1 MGQGARSMNELLV
14 VNKFHGKWPSRRY
27 IDIGGHSPLRDTTRM
42 DEGRTRAEAV
52 WFYGEYLRE
61 QMEAGNEAILNE
73 LERIGAMVLDDSGEP
88 VCLQCFC
95 APKACHG
102 DVIKRVIEEAIK
114 ATTEIA

>member
-1 MGQGARSMNELLV
+1 MNELTV
-14 VNKFHGKWPSRRY
+14 VNKHHGQWPHRRY
-27 IDIGGHSPLRDTTRM
+27 VYIGRPSALGNPFPVNA
-42 DEGRTRAEAV
+42 GRTREEAV
-52 WFYGEYLRE
+52 AEFEIYLQQ

-102 DVIKRVIEEAIK
+102 DVIRRVIEQAIK
-114 ATTEIA
+114 EQS